1 MVAVGSEV
9 SAPQGDARSR
19 AALGAPGGCFF
30 QMKLVIGDA
39 KQFKQCIEA
48 VVNLVDEGQFEINE
62 NGMHLR
68 SMDPS
73 QIAMIDFLLPKAAF
87 NEFDVSDQSTLS
99 LNLVD
104 FLKILARSRNDEQL
118 HLTVEEKE
126 SKCVLEFISPNG
138 KRNIRLPLMDLNVT
152 SPREPKITF
161 DTTIKMRGG
170 TFKEMLKDAGM
181 LSSHVILSAEGDKFV
196 VEAKGDSGDLR
207 IESGKSSPNF
217 AELHN
222 TAKSRAMFPFEYL
235 DNMTKA
241 CPDDSMIELFL
252 NSVCPVKMAYSVGQA
267 KLSYFLAPRV
277 EN

>member
-1 MVAVGSEV
+1 
-9 SAPQGDARSR
+9 
-19 AALGAPGGCFF
+19 
-30 QMKLVIGDA
+30 MKLVISDA

-48 VVNLVDEGQFEINE
+48 VVNLVDEGLFEIND

-73 QIAMIDFLLPKAAF
+73 QIAMVDFSMPKSAF
-87 NEFDVSDQSTLS
+87 TEFDAEQTNLS

-104 FLKILARSRNDEQL
+104 FLKILSRARTDEQL
-118 HLTVEEKE
+118 LLTVEEKE
-126 SKCVLEFISPNG
+126 AKCVLEFISPNG
-138 KRNIRLPLMDLNVT
+138 KRNIRLPLIELNVT

-181 LSSHVILSAEGDKFV
+181 LSSHVILSAEGDKFI

-241 CPDDSMIELFL
+241 CPDDNMIELFL
-252 NSVCPVKMAYSVGQA
+252 KSDCPVKIAYNVGHA
-267 KLSYFLAPRV
+267 KLAYFLAPRV
-277 EN
+277 ES